1 MKSGRK
7 SDRKSDISPL
17 SEAMGDMLRD
27 YNIEE
32 KYNEN
37 MLIGDWE
44 KIMGTAIASRTT
56 KLFIRD
62 RTLHI
67 QVNSAPLR
75 QEMSMSRDI
84 ILKRLEEAAGKKVVD
99 DIRIY
104 H

>member
-1 MKSGRK
+1 MKSN
-7 SDRKSDISPL
+7 RKSDISPL

-32 KYNEN
+32 KYNES
-37 MLIGDWE
+37 MLVGDWA
-44 KIMGTAIASRTT
+44 KIMGPAIASRTT
-56 KLFIRD
+56 KLYIRD

-67 QVNSAPLR
+67 QVSSAPLR
-75 QEMSMSRDI
+75 QEMSMSRDL